1 MDADALR
8 RRREDEDDYPDCFD
22 DCHRDCEAVGGEKT
36 CYCLMHRHR
45 EEFIPARSWR
55 WVVLRFWLRH
65 PVLAVRGWVPF

>member
-36 CYCLMHRHR
+36 CYCLM
-45 EEFIPARSWR
+45 IPPSRR
-55 WVVLRFWLRH
+55 RGVLGTRH
-65 PVLAVRGWVPF
+65 P

>member
-55 WVVLRFWLRH
+55 W
-65 PVLAVRGWVPF
+65 